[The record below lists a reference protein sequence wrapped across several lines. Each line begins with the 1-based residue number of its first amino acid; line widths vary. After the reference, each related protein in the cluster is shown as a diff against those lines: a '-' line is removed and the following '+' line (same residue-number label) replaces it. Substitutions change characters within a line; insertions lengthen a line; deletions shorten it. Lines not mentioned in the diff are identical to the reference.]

1 MPNLQWTP
9 PDPNKILENGKKTKK
24 PYLPKNPDQV
34 VRDKNSNKD
43 PAAGDSKVEDQAAL
57 EIAFSGH
64 MSAEIVR
71 EVLYALVLNKRM
83 PNLPGAGA
91 EDDTK

>member
-9 PDPNKILENGKKTKK
+9 PDPGKILHQGKQQPYIPVDPHQVLGDTK
-24 PYLPKNPDQV
+24 
-34 VRDKNSNKD
+34 KD
-43 PAAGDSKVEDQAAL
+43 PASGDAKVEEQTPL

-91 EDDTK
+91 NDTDTNN